1 MQRVIIRYLLAEAG
15 KEDEEEPLSLCCC
28 VVMSP
33 YLLFFFLNFRNHV
46 ISEFQR
52 NNIDYYILLGGQI
65 NEIGWR
71 TFDPNEL
78 FAKINALVMKRLA

>member
-1 MQRVIIRYLLAEAG
+1 VA
-15 KEDEEEPLSLCCC
+15 
-28 VVMSP
+28 
-33 YLLFFFLNFRNHV
+33 FLNFRNHV
-46 ISEFQR
+46 LSEFQR

>member
-1 MQRVIIRYLLAEAG
+1 
-15 KEDEEEPLSLCCC
+15 
-28 VVMSP
+28 
-33 YLLFFFLNFRNHV
+33 
-46 ISEFQR
+46 
-52 NNIDYYILLGGQI
+52 LGGQI